1 VTLAKIATRVEID
14 LGAIAHNIQ
23 QISQKIKD
31 SARIMAV
38 VKADGYGHGAVEVAR
53 VALKNGVDF
62 LAVSSPEEGVKLRE
76 AKINAPILILSP
88 ALPESAEVIVKYD
101 LIQTVCTEDLA
112 IALSTEAQK
121 FSKVIKIHVKID
133 TGMDRIGVFPEDAG
147 RFIKKISKLKGIKLE
162 GIFTHFSEA
171 DKKDKTF
178 TLSQINKFKKVVDSL
193 EREGI
198 FIPLKHMANSAAV
211 LDLPFSYLNLVRPGI
226 IIYGLYPS
234 GEVTKTINLK
244 PAMSFKTYVVYIK
257 TFPAGTYIGYRRSFT
272 TKRKSTI
279 AVLPVGY
286 TDGYSRAL
294 SNRGQVLI
302 KGKRAPVVGKICM
315 NITLIDVSH
324 IPGVKVGDEVVLFG
338 EQGNNAISV
347 NEIASIVNTLN
358 YEIIC
363 TVGNC
368 APRVYIR

>member
-1 VTLAKIATRVEID
+1 MATRVEID

-23 QISQKIKD
+23 QISQKVKD
-31 SARIMAV
+31 NARIMAV

-62 LAVSSPEEGVKLRE
+62 LAVSSPEEGIKLRE

-88 ALPESAEVIVKYD
+88 SLPESAEVIVKYD

-133 TGMDRIGVFPEDAG
+133 TGMGRIGVFPEDAG
-147 RFIKKISKLKGIKLE
+147 RFIKRISKLKGIKVE

-193 EREGI
+193 EREGM

-211 LDLPFSYLNLVRPGI
+211 LDLPSSYLNLVRPGI

-234 GEVTKTINLK
+234 GEVTKTVNLK
-244 PAMSFKTYVVYIK
+244 PAMSFKTHVVYIK

-347 NEIASIVNTLN
+347 DEIASIVNTLN